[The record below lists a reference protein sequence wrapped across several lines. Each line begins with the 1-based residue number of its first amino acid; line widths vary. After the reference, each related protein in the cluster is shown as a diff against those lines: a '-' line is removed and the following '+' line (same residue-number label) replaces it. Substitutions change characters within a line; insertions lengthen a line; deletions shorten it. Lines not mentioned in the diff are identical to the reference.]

1 MKFERV
7 YDSHYK
13 HMIIGY
19 AYEEG
24 FIAKDA
30 YLTWTGN
37 EVIEG
42 WSVENKEGKRMFY
55 ASTLKEAK
63 AFVEAM

>member
-37 EVIEG
+37 EVVEG
-42 WSVENKEGKRMFY
+42 WSVENKEGKRIFY
-55 ASTLKEAK
+55 AGTLKEAK